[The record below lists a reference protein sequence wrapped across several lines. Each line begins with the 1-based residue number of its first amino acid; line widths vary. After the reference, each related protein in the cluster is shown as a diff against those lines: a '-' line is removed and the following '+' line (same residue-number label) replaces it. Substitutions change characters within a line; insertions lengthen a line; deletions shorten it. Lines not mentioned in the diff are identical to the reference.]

1 MRKWQGGLTKHP
13 SGWIAYV
20 PQKEGAG
27 IRYYNACKKRALEWQ
42 DKTGPSIWGEKWPA
56 IKKHGV
62 CRIIEKSTKSKAA
75 KKAIKIADGVVDRT
89 SHRITNAGTLSVS
102 YQIQASYM
110 TLIDGKK
117 KQSVKS
123 FSYNSKKSGR
133 TREEAK
139 ALALKVRS
147 EKVQEYQAQLRKL
160 YIKEQP

>member
-42 DKTGPSIWGEKWPA
+42 DKTGSSIWGEKWP
-56 IKKHGV
+56 
-62 CRIIEKSTKSKAA
+62 
-75 KKAIKIADGVVDRT
+75 AIKIADGVVDRT

-110 TLIDGKK
+110 ALIDGKK